1 MSKILPGDDLDG
13 LQPWEVPH
21 VGDSK
26 GSSQHHL
33 SAPPTAAELDEIQ
46 RLAREE
52 GFKQGKKE
60 GYEVG
65 HREGTQAA
73 QKRVQSCVQ
82 QIDALLTTL
91 NEPFKTLDDEVEQ
104 EMVTLIISMVRQL
117 VRREVRSDP
126 NQIIGVVRE
135 ALSILPVASRNVQ
148 LKLHPDDAVLIR
160 EIYAL
165 SESDLG
171 WRIIEDPVMSVGGCR
186 IVTEV
191 SQVDATLE
199 SRLANLIAPLLGSAR
214 SSDEGELGTTEG
226 D

>member
-1 MSKILPGDDLDG
+1 MILSKILPGADLQD
-13 LQPWEVPH
+13 LPSWEVPQ
-21 VGDSK
+21 VGPSD
-26 GSSQHHL
+26 GTHQHSI

-46 RLAREE
+46 RLARDE

-65 HREGTQAA
+65 RKEGALAA
-73 QKRVQSCVQ
+73 QRKAQSSVQ
-82 QIDALLTTL
+82 QIDALLSSL
-91 NEPFKTLDDEVEQ
+91 NEPFKTLDDEVEH

-135 ALSILPVASRNVQ
+135 ALAILPVASRNVQ
-148 LKLHPDDAVLIR
+148 LILHPDDAVLIR
-160 EIYAL
+160 ETYAL

-171 WRIIEDPVMSVGGCR
+171 WKILEDPVMSVGGCR
-186 IVTEV
+186 IVTAT
-191 SQVDATLE
+191 SQVDASLE

-214 SSDEGELGTTEG
+214 TSDELDEKG
-226 D
+226 